1 MINITRSQV
10 APSSQGIEGS
20 TLTMTVDI
28 NIRFGFGVKWLRNG
42 TQVSHSPGRFLIQQ
56 SFIDVMKCS
65 LDILELKLRD
75 QGKNLR
81 TLMFNGCLELP
92 KLFLTLKLFAA
103 CFKIKSLLRRLF
115 HKLDM
120 GWFIFRGIKGY
131 CKLYYFHLILFYCL
145 RQDFVGFF
153 CGNDFILTYIAKF
166 AETKLQL
173 QY

>member
-10 APSSQGIEGS
+10 VPSSQGIEGS
-20 TLTMTVDI
+20 TLTMSVDI

-103 CFKIKSLLRRLF
+103 CCKIKSLLRRLF
-115 HKLDM
+115 HIVQVYFVAWKV
-120 GWFIFRGIKGY
+120 IY
-131 CKLYYFHLILFYCL
+131 CKRYYFHLILFYCL
-145 RQDFVGFF
+145 RILWFFVEM
-153 CGNDFILTYIAKF
+153 ISY
-166 AETKLQL
+166 
-173 QY
+173 

>member
-10 APSSQGIEGS
+10 VPSSQGIEGS
-20 TLTMTVDI
+20 TLTMSVDI
-28 NIRFGFGVKWLRNG
+28 NIRFGFDVKWLRNG

-103 CFKIKSLLRRLF
+103 KLRV
-115 HKLDM
+115 
-120 GWFIFRGIKGY
+120 Y
-131 CKLYYFHLILFYCL
+131 CGAYFILFRFISWHKRLLQTLLFPSYTIL
-145 RQDFVGFF
+145 LSQDFVVF

-166 AETKLQL
+166 AETK
-173 QY
+173 